1 LQPKGDPKQKN
12 RKLFAAAAAKNA
24 FQKLILRESSL
35 NAAVVVVAAA
45 DCKSHLPHGAPAL
58 LSYHKS
64 SCFSHCRSAFCN
76 DRLKEKAHHDIN
88 LAAAAA
94 KYIFCVW

>member
-1 LQPKGDPKQKN
+1 VEPKTEN
-12 RKLFAAAAAKNA
+12 RKLVAAAAKNA
-24 FQKLILRESSL
+24 FQKLILQESSL
-35 NAAVVVVAAA
+35 NAAVVVVAAAA

-58 LSYHKS
+58 LPYHKS
-64 SCFSHCRSAFCN
+64 SCFSHFRPAFCN